1 MKLSEK
7 KIREAELWV
16 EEHGLYPQR
25 LGASIKDFCEAMDIS
40 PRTYNN
46 WKEIADFSEALMRA
60 REVFRIKT
68 VRKVE
73 NAIIKA
79 AVGVDFTKEKQ
90 EFKAQVIK
98 EYDPQTGKK
107 IREYTG
113 EKVVQVKA
121 FRETFYYPPDVTAAK
136 FVLTNMD
143 PENWRNKTDTD
154 MNIDLSME
162 EPPQIVFTDGTTS
175 KDEE

>member
-1 MKLSEK
+1 M
-7 KIREAELWV
+7 
-16 EEHGLYPQR
+16 
-25 LGASIKDFCEAMDIS
+25 
-40 PRTYNN
+40 
-46 WKEIADFSEALMRA
+46 
-60 REVFRIKT
+60 
-68 VRKVE
+68 
-73 NAIIKA
+73 
-79 AVGVDFTKEKQ
+79 
-90 EFKAQVIK
+90 IK

-107 IREYTG
+107 IREYIG

-154 MNIDLSME
+154 MSIDLSME